1 MKEKFKGLRQDM
13 NQVLELVEYGNTHG
27 RINNNNENVYDG
39 NIKTEINGCLD
50 RICGELEGLTGRARS
65 LMVVAETIVFEEAAC
80 IIF

>member
-39 NIKTEINGCLD
+39 TIKTEINGCLD